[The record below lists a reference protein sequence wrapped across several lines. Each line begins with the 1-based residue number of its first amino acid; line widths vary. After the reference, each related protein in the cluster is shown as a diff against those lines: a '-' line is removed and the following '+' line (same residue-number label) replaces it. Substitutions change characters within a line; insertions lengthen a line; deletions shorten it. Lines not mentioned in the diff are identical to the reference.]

1 MRQLTAD
8 YASRP
13 VFQSEFSLQF
23 IYPSL
28 RLSLLHQGELLSH
41 LFHKT
46 EIAESLQNNPVL
58 CPCIPA
64 AYFSWE
70 SVQIHSHQVT
80 SGFILNSLFST
91 HMLEWLK
98 KNNYQLYRY
107 EDTNTNT
114 NTTLNIYMTQWQ
126 DKARQLVA
134 RYTIYEDT
142 HSIYL
147 MFLPFLSSLVV
158 PPITPLLQL
167 LERSLSRRSITR
179 SIRSEAS
186 GEEDD
191 GRITIIHYYERLQ
204 SELKLGY
211 SLFYTLS
218 ELFNSVLMMRGV
230 RHPSIQ
236 EEEEAEKGKEKKK
249 MGGLREE
256 VKNKN
261 NKNDDDDDDDDDDE
275 DDDDDDDREVDRS
288 GFTPFTFSKP
298 IVNRELYVQ

>member
-1 MRQLTAD
+1 MLKEEMRQLTTD

-28 RLSLLHQGELLSH
+28 RLSLLHQNELLSH

-46 EIAESLQNNPVL
+46 EIAESFQNNPVL

-64 AYFSWE
+64 AYFIWE

-80 SGFILNSLFST
+80 PGFILNSLFST

-107 EDTNTNT
+107 EDINN
-114 NTTLNIYMTQWQ
+114 NTLNIYMTQWQ
-126 DKARQLVA
+126 DKTRQLVA
-134 RYTIYEDT
+134 RYTLYEDT
-142 HSIYL
+142 HSVYL
-147 MFLPFLSSLVV
+147 MFLPFLSSLVT

-167 LERSLSRRSITR
+167 LERSLSSRSNQRSTR
-179 SIRSEAS
+179 SEVN
-186 GEEDD
+186 EENDD
-191 GRITIIHYYERLQ
+191 RISIILYYERLQ

-236 EEEEAEKGKEKKK
+236 EDEREKKK
-249 MGGLREE
+249 GKSEKERSVLRYLKE
-256 VKNKN
+256 KG
-261 NKNDDDDDDDDDDE
+261 NDDDDDEEEEEKDY
-275 DDDDDDDREVDRS
+275 DDRDMEKNGLTSLVL
-288 GFTPFTFSKP
+288 SKP
-298 IVNRELYVQ
+298 TVNRELYVK